1 MSPVANSSICT
12 LLGNIR
18 QTVVEETVIQHGK
31 VNLAYKGC
39 KENQNS
45 HFCHH
50 ITFSKTEAKSLGIFG
65 LFDSK
70 LHENASISLEED
82 PAEIKKKMK

>member
-45 HFCHH
+45 HFCHQ

-82 PAEIKKKMK
+82 PAEVKKKMK